1 MYLKFVKRIDL
12 EYSHRRRRR
21 RRERRR
27 RNKGRKKE
35 NGKGMKLRNVLI
47 SLVVV
52 NISPD
57 WVIRL

>member
-12 EYSHRRRRR
+12 EYSHHRR

-35 NGKGMKLRNVLI
+35 NGKGMKLRNMLI

-52 NISPD
+52 KISPD